1 MVMVKIVREN
11 LHREKPFLGG
21 FRNKQTAVVY
31 HHASSQTV
39 RKRKSKG
46 VPKAHRET
54 QTCEFA
60 TRSQQTNRESGTQ
73 MDRKDLYIDHS
84 GDRTLFARRWMP
96 SEELLALRDNKAR
109 EVQCFIRQCFAWR
122 RVRRLREARY
132 EEEFKTVQQR
142 EEQEAKAQAEH
153 KRQIDRRM
161 HPRTK
166 EDFDILSKELE
177 AWRLHETQRIKN
189 SGASKE
195 SVHFQLEELLGKEV
209 KLLQTIDRLKITA
222 SKENKKSN
230 TKEMLEKMASP
241 KEWATSDGDLIEV
254 ETPFSKRAK
263 ELVELYNGLCL
274 TNLSKLQRVDVLL
287 HVKYTVKEFDCDL
300 TRDIVALIQRE
311 VRCRC
316 CFCWCLS
323 FVFWFALL
331 GRPVLSLALLGF
343 AWLCLLL
350 LGFDCL
356 CLALIAFACLCLPLL
371 GLLALTCSYLLL
383 ACLVRQCL
391 AHALF
396 HPSQEDLIRR
406 GRSDKS
412 LDALRKR
419 LSNLFLQ
426 FIDVPE
432 FNPEAANFQKVPY
445 EAGK

>member
-1 MVMVKIVREN
+1 MIEVDLGPDANGQSQMVMVKIVREN

-166 EDFDILSKELE
+166 EDFDILSRRPRRRPSTNARSTGGCTPAQKRTL
-177 AWRLHETQRIKN
+177 
-189 SGASKE
+189 
-195 SVHFQLEELLGKEV
+195 
-209 KLLQTIDRLKITA
+209 
-222 SKENKKSN
+222 
-230 TKEMLEKMASP
+230 
-241 KEWATSDGDLIEV
+241 TSC
-254 ETPFSKRAK
+254 PRS
-263 ELVELYNGLCL
+263 
-274 TNLSKLQRVDVLL
+274 
-287 HVKYTVKEFDCDL
+287 
-300 TRDIVALIQRE
+300 
-311 VRCRC
+311 
-316 CFCWCLS
+316 W
-323 FVFWFALL
+323 
-331 GRPVLSLALLGF
+331 
-343 AWLCLLL
+343 
-350 LGFDCL
+350 
-356 CLALIAFACLCLPLL
+356 
-371 GLLALTCSYLLL
+371 
-383 ACLVRQCL
+383 
-391 AHALF
+391 
-396 HPSQEDLIRR
+396 RR
-406 GRSDKS
+406 GGCTRRSAS
-412 LDALRKR
+412 RT
-419 LSNLFLQ
+419 
-426 FIDVPE
+426 
-432 FNPEAANFQKVPY
+432 AAR
-445 EAGK
+445 ARRASTSSWRSCWARR